1 MRALIWISLLALPAC
16 RPEVA
21 SPPVAAAPPD
31 PVIAETPAHAS
42 EPAVADDGCTP
53 FVEADVVSEAY
64 LRGVAKLEESRDG
77 EHYRVQPFEAGVG
90 ALKVAAVNGHLK
102 AQSLYGRT
110 LFGVM
115 FTNDAP
121 TREEREAYVTAVL
134 FLRVAAKAGESE
146 AEGYLPGL
154 TAELGAT
161 LEPPLDS
168 LPEGWAH
175 EAFERADK
183 WIECHGLPTPSA
195 D

>member
-1 MRALIWISLLALPAC
+1 M
-16 RPEVA
+16 
-21 SPPVAAAPPD
+21 AA
-31 PVIAETPAHAS
+31 
-42 EPAVADDGCTP
+42 DGCTT
-53 FVEADVVSEAY
+53 FVEADVVAEAY
-64 LRGVAKLEESRDG
+64 LRGVAKLDESRDG
-77 EHYRVQPFEAGVG
+77 EHYRIQPFEAGVG
-90 ALKVAAVNGHLK
+90 ALKVAASNGHLG

-121 TREEREAYVTAVL
+121 SAEEREAYVTAVL

-154 TAELGAT
+154 TADSSAP

-168 LPEGWAH
+168 LPEGWVQ

-183 WIECHGLPTPSA
+183 WIECHGLPAPVA
-195 D
+195 GGA